1 MARERKSGG
10 RPGEGWLYLGA
21 SGMLQPLSTEFLY
34 RSPAQS
40 LRRCR
45 SCRFVTDKERSHGLD

>member
-1 MARERKSGG
+1 MRRQPKSEGQPGG
-10 RPGEGWLYLGA
+10 EWLYLGA

-40 LRRCR
+40 LRQCR
-45 SCRFVTDKERSHGLD
+45 SCRVVPRGHGDAND